1 MYYPVDISLI
11 ILMQSLYANAKYNI
25 FTLQTSPEIPKYLY
39 LLAPISLVILNPIG
53 LILMEV
59 GKVKSSNDRSFEQ
72 EEVIEERFFQ
82 SSLSNNQTST
92 FHRLFRIKNRTL
104 KTCLQ
109 IMKGVVTNP
118 LIFMTV
124 LGVICG
130 TFIFPGQGN

>member
-1 MYYPVDISLI
+1 M
-11 ILMQSLYANAKYNI
+11 MQILYANAKYNTI
-25 FTLQTSPEIPKYLY
+25 FMLQTSPEIPKYLY

-59 GKVKSSNDRSFEQ
+59 GKVNSSNDRSLEQ
-72 EEVIEERFFQ
+72 EEIIEERFSQ
-82 SSLSNNQTST
+82 SSQSIIGPNQTST

>member
-1 MYYPVDISLI
+1 
-11 ILMQSLYANAKYNI
+11 MQSLYANAKYNI

-72 EEVIEERFFQ
+72 EEVIEERFVQ

-92 FHRLFRIKNRTL
+92 FHRAFQIENRTL

>member
-1 MYYPVDISLI
+1 M
-11 ILMQSLYANAKYNI
+11 
-25 FTLQTSPEIPKYLY
+25 LQTSPEIPKYLY

-59 GKVKSSNDRSFEQ
+59 GKVKSLNDRSLEQ
-72 EEVIEERFFQ
+72 EEIIEERFSQ
-82 SSLSNNQTST
+82 SSQSNMGPNPTST
-92 FHRLFRIKNRTL
+92 FHRIFQIENRTL

-109 IMKGVVTNP
+109 IMKGVMTNP

>member
-1 MYYPVDISLI
+1 M
-11 ILMQSLYANAKYNI
+11 
-25 FTLQTSPEIPKYLY
+25 LQTSPEIPKYLY

-59 GKVKSSNDRSFEQ
+59 GKVKSSNDRFSEQ
-72 EEVIEERFFQ
+72 EGTIEERFPQ
-82 SSLSNNQTST
+82 SSQPNIGATQTST
-92 FHRLFRIKNRTL
+92 FHRTFRIENRTL

-130 TFIFPGQGN
+130 TFIFPGQGNK

>member
-1 MYYPVDISLI
+1 M
-11 ILMQSLYANAKYNI
+11 
-25 FTLQTSPEIPKYLY
+25 LQTSPEIPKYLY

-72 EEVIEERFFQ
+72 EGTIEERFPQ
-82 SSLSNNQTST
+82 SSQPNIGATQTNS
-92 FHRLFRIKNRTL
+92 FHRAFQIENRTL